1 MAAKLIVL
9 CCLLRYALAMATA
22 SSEAEPPVARKLG
35 GHDWLKAEAEAP
47 EVSHLVETVR
57 RGHHHSTVDR
67 SVAGGG
73 VILGGLATT
82 FCVAVFCY
90 IRATRKQKP
99 NYDDEKET
107 ETPKVLV

>member
-1 MAAKLIVL
+1 MATQRIVI
-9 CCLLRYALAMATA
+9 CCLVTYALAMAA
-22 SSEAEPPVARKLG
+22 AASEAEPPVARKLG
-35 GHDWLKAEAEAP
+35 GHDWPSTEAEAP
-47 EVSHLVETVR
+47 EVSHLEETVR

-73 VILGGLATT
+73 VIIGGLATT
-82 FCVAVFCY
+82 FFVAVFCY

-99 NYDDEKET
+99 NYDEEA